1 MIKASATVTITCYRD
16 TNSITRYYKLQ
27 SSTASVPSKPNT
39 NPPPSEWN
47 DSEPSYTSGS
57 TNTLYFC
64 DLSVFSDG
72 TFSYSTVSKSSSYEA
87 AKEAYNKA
95 QNAQSTADTAVNHV
109 NQIEIGG
116 RNLIPSSEW
125 ICDVTTT
132 DYAWNKNTQKVY
144 IEVGETYTLSCYYN
158 GTRVTDQSHGCA
170 YIYAYDS
177 NDTKII
183 DGDYMT
189 TSNGIST
196 RTVTEENISYVTVSF
211 GVKNCVAG
219 DVYAVKLEKGNK
231 ATDWT
236 PAPEDIDKDIGTA
249 QNAAD
254 SGIDRI
260 AKLEA
265 YVKILDEAIANI
277 VRKNGDSSVMIQD
290 ENETTWYFDVGNL
303 EKDTQANASAI
314 ENLEDQSTKNKT
326 ELDKLKELVEDHEER
341 FTISVF
347 EGEPCAI
354 LHEKTDSDRVQILT
368 NTRRIFARKIEVI
381 NSETGETETQYTDL
395 IVTDYETTRSI
406 KAEFDESAKIGQWVW
421 KQRSNGNIGLMWN
434 GVDE

>member
-64 DLSVFSDG
+64 ELSVFSDG

-132 DYAWNKNTQKVY
+132 DYVRNKNTQKVY

-189 TSNGIST
+189 TSNGIIT

-236 PAPEDIDKDIGTA
+236 PAPEDIDESIVASSDEVRQEIVE
-249 QNAAD
+249 QNASTIVEAEGIVSEALKTYTKTDDFNSFKEKTESSIKQNAD
-254 SGIDRI
+254 DISLNFTKTTDTTKTINEDLQTTKETISKHFEFDKNGLTIKMGENAMKLRLDNDLIGFYKGDIDENDLTKNRFGWWDG
-260 AKLEA
+260 
-265 YVKILDEAIANI
+265 VDFHTGNI
-277 VRKNGDSSVMIQD
+277 VV
-290 ENETTWYFDVGNL
+290 EVNERAQFGNFAFVPRSDGSLMFLKVG
-303 EKDTQANASAI
+303 
-314 ENLEDQSTKNKT
+314 
-326 ELDKLKELVEDHEER
+326 
-341 FTISVF
+341 
-347 EGEPCAI
+347 G
-354 LHEKTDSDRVQILT
+354 
-368 NTRRIFARKIEVI
+368 
-381 NSETGETETQYTDL
+381 
-395 IVTDYETTRSI
+395 
-406 KAEFDESAKIGQWVW
+406 
-421 KQRSNGNIGLMWN
+421 
-434 GVDE
+434 